1 MDSLLNSITIDP
13 AERRKTQNRLAK
25 RKSRIHAG
33 KQQGAME
40 AANAL
45 VGRQPT
51 SVFTSTQ
58 QTIKGITSM
67 NGSAEPPNGAVRL
80 IQTASP
86 LDEAAEDYSHTTSA
100 SSSST
105 MGTSLQTWH
114 SHVSSDEITYTGQDM
129 NLYPSSIFTN
139 LSPGSSSSLSMQ
151 DSNVILCSPMTS
163 PMTRHVMPSCS
174 KDNYGVQRSKPGSPL
189 HIASAMGHLKV
200 VKTLI
205 TYGANVNEVDAAGY
219 SPIHYATR
227 NNHTAIVALLLE
239 KGADVYSRDPEG
251 CTPLFRASQEG
262 NNEIVERLLKHGAQ
276 WSYNVRSIDTS
287 SGLAES

>member
-1 MDSLLNSITIDP
+1 MYVTQSIMDSLLNSITIDP

-33 KQQGAME
+33 NQGAME
-40 AANAL
+40 AANAP

-58 QTIKGITSM
+58 QTIRGITSM
-67 NGSAEPPNGAVRL
+67 NGSAEPPNGA
-80 IQTASP
+80 P
-86 LDEAAEDYSHTTSA
+86 
-100 SSSST
+100 
-105 MGTSLQTWH
+105 H
-114 SHVSSDEITYTGQDM
+114 SV
-129 NLYPSSIFTN
+129 SIFFINVGDKSTD
-139 LSPGSSSSLSMQ
+139 LAQPGVVGGHYIYCPRYELIPVLALYKFEAWEFKQLEYARFKRDSLFDNDTTRYTSM
-151 DSNVILCSPMTS
+151 
-163 PMTRHVMPSCS
+163 S
-174 KDNYGVQRSKPGSPL
+174 KGQFRYCAHPGSPL

-239 KGADVYSRDPEG
+239 NGADVYSRDPEG

-276 WSYNVRSIDTS
+276 VC
-287 SGLAES
+287 

>member
-1 MDSLLNSITIDP
+1 MYVTQSTMDSLLNSITIDP

-51 SVFTSTQ
+51 SFFTSTQ
-58 QTIKGITSM
+58 QTIKVRPTVGITSM

-80 IQTASP
+80 MQTASP
-86 LDEAAEDYSHTTSA
+86 LEEAAGDYSHTTSA

-105 MGTSLQTWH
+105 LGTSLQTWH
-114 SHVSSDEITYTGQDM
+114 SQASSEDITYNAQDM

-163 PMTRHVMPSCS
+163 PMTRHVIPSCP
-174 KDNYGVQRSKPGSPL
+174 KDNYGVQSAKPGSPL
-189 HIASAMGHLKV
+189 HIAAAMGHLKV

-276 WSYNVRSIDTS
+276 VC
-287 SGLAES
+287 

>member
-33 KQQGAME
+33 NQGAME
-40 AANAL
+40 AANAP

-58 QTIKGITSM
+58 QTIREPVVSNVTSHVFLQGITSM

-80 IQTASP
+80 MQTATP
-86 LDEAAEDYSHTTSA
+86 LEEAAEDYSHTASA

-105 MGTSLQTWH
+105 LGTSPQTWH
-114 SHVSSDEITYTGQDM
+114 GQVSSEDITYTAQDM
-129 NLYPSSIFTN
+129 NLYPSSLFTN
-139 LSPGSSSSLSMQ
+139 LRPGSSSSLSMQ
-151 DSNVILCSPMTS
+151 DSNAILCST
-163 PMTRHVMPSCS
+163 MTRHVIPACP
-174 KDNYGVQRSKPGSPL
+174 KDNFGIQGATPGSPL

-239 KGADVYSRDPEG
+239 NGADVYSRDPEG

-276 WSYNVRSIDTS
+276 VC
-287 SGLAES
+287 

>member
-33 KQQGAME
+33 NLSIHAYRKLIKIHQDANSHLGKQQGAME

-58 QTIKGITSM
+58 QTIKVRPTVLGDLLFSNVTSHVFLQGITSM

-205 TYGANVNEVDAAGY
+205 TYGANVNE
-219 SPIHYATR
+219 
-227 NNHTAIVALLLE
+227 
-239 KGADVYSRDPEG
+239 
-251 CTPLFRASQEG
+251 
-262 NNEIVERLLKHGAQ
+262 

-287 SGLAES
+287 SGLAEALIHIIET